1 MRNFTIK
8 DCKNASGKSISKV
21 KKAKMNENSF
31 IYIQL
36 KGVPPEGDSDIWFD
50 GMKYR
55 AVSYD
60 NRGGFISISKGN
72 CEFRLY
78 L

>member
-1 MRNFTIK
+1 MESFTIK

-31 IYIQL
+31 IYLQL
-36 KGVPPEGDSDIWFD
+36 KGVPPEGDADIWFD

-55 AVSYD
+55 AVSFD
-60 NRGGFISISKGN
+60 ARGGFILIFKGN